1 MKKDVA
7 QRSNSL
13 LGPIIDRLFA
23 LKLIAYLRD
32 VCTSSALVATS
43 CQKGQNKFSSVLFS
57 LILTNMVTT
66 GCSDCIKVTTIVAFT
81 GTDNNSA

>member
-23 LKLIAYLRD
+23 LKLIAYFRD
-32 VCTSSALVATS
+32 VCTSALVATS
-43 CQKGQNKFSSVLFS
+43 CQKGQNKFSSMLFS
-57 LILTNMVTT
+57 LILTIMVTT
-66 GCSDCIKVTTIVAFT
+66 GCSDRLKVATIIAFT
-81 GTDNNSA
+81 GTDNDSA

>member
-23 LKLIAYLRD
+23 LELIAYLRD
-32 VCTSSALVATS
+32 VCASSALVATS

-57 LILTNMVTT
+57 LTLINMATT
-66 GCSDCIKVTTIVAFT
+66 GCSACIKVATTVAFT
-81 GTDNNSA
+81 GTDKNSA